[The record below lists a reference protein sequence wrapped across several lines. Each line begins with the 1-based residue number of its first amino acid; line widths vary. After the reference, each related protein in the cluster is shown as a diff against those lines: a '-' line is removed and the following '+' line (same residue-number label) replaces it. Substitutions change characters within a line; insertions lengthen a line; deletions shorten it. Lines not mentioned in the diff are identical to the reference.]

1 MELPVPEGELPPA
14 KRCRERVPSRFRD
27 TVVLP
32 LAAGKG
38 ISSTNLS
45 KSSMTTHSCKDPI
58 LLSISFQ
65 SDFFPST
72 LSICNSF
79 MALQIALL
87 ITLAQPSAA

>member
-1 MELPVPEGELPPA
+1 MELTVPEGELPPA

-72 LSICNSF
+72 LSISF